1 MSATV
6 TRLRRTL
13 PNPRGV
19 VLAHLVV
26 QLGLDAL
33 ALVLLVPGVAAF
45 VGTDPLFAAVGAYYL
60 WLPVAATAFVVDAAR
75 IPDGA
80 DWHPRTWYYLAGSL
94 VFIVGLITT
103 WEYLAKRY
111 ARTTPG

>member
-6 TRLRRTL
+6 ARLHDVF
-13 PNPRGV
+13 PNPRRV
-19 VLAHLVV
+19 ILAHLVV
-26 QLGLDAL
+26 QLALHAL
-33 ALVLLVPGVAAF
+33 ALLVPVVASV
-45 VGTDPLFAAVGAYYL
+45 VGADALFAAFGAYYL

-75 IPDGA
+75 IPADA
-80 DWHPRTWYYLAGSL
+80 DWHPRTWYYVAGSL

-111 ARTTPG
+111 ARAPPG

>member
-6 TRLRRTL
+6 ARLRKTL

-26 QLGLDAL
+26 QLGLH
-33 ALVLLVPGVAAF
+33 ALVLARTIPAIAAF
-45 VGTDPLFAAVGAYYL
+45 VGTDALFAAVGAYYL
-60 WLPVAATAFVVDAAR
+60 WLPVAATAFVVDAAH
-75 IPDGA
+75 IPDDA

-94 VFIVGLITT
+94 VFIVGVITT

-111 ARTTPG
+111 ARAPPG